1 MKSLPRRSFIGLGL
15 GLASAPSILKA
26 APAPLG
32 TPAPAAG
39 GKAEE
44 LLKFKKCEIAIQKA
58 PEFAI
63 NGTTAKRFKQK
74 DWIEV
79 EFEIDVKAP
88 KGADK
93 ELRFL
98 DDVNIKYYVYLQ
110 PTNPEKLKV
119 LVADVTYINVPI
131 DETIHSVVYL
141 SPATLYNISGE
152 KLVNKGMIT
161 YYGAEAT
168 HNGKIVGLFS
178 SKMFNN
184 APWWNN
190 PKLPPVENGRL
201 LPKNKTPFAP
211 LWFDYYMEEKADK

>member
-39 GKAEE
+39 GKPEE

-98 DDVNIKYYVYLQ
+98 DDVNIKYYVFLQ
-110 PTNPEKLKV
+110 PTDDKKKKV
-119 LVADVTYINVPI
+119 LLADITYINVPV

-161 YYGAEAT
+161 FYGCEAT
-168 HNGKIVGLFS
+168 HNGKVVGLYS
-178 SKMFNN
+178 SKMINN

-190 PKLPPVENGRL
+190 PALPPVENGRL

>member
-44 LLKFKKCEIAIQKA
+44 LLKFKRCEIAIQKA

-93 ELRFL
+93 DLRFL
-98 DDVNIKYYVYLQ
+98 DDVNIKYYVFVR
-110 PTNPEKLKV
+110 PTDPKKNKV
-119 LVADVTYINVPI
+119 LVADITYINVPV

-141 SPATLYNISGE
+141 SPATLYNVSGE
-152 KLVNKGMIT
+152 KIVNKGLVT
-161 YYGAEAT
+161 LYGCEAT
-168 HNGKIVGLFS
+168 YGGKTVGIFS
-178 SKMFNN
+178 SDGNKGNPFWT
-184 APWWNN
+184 APT
-190 PKLPPVENGRL
+190 LPPVESGRL

-211 LWFDYYMEEKADK
+211 LWFDYYMEEKVDK